1 VTSGPA
7 PLTAPVDAVVLD
19 YGGVLTG
26 PVRASIEAWVA
37 ADGIDPAGLTRTLR
51 AWLARHV
58 EHGSPIHLLE
68 TGELP
73 PEDFERR
80 LAAELDTLDGMPVRA
95 EGLLGRLFAALTT
108 DEAMFALAEVLR
120 ERGVPV
126 AILSNSWG
134 DIYPRERLDAL
145 VDHVVIS
152 SEVGLRKP
160 QAEIYRLTVERLGVE
175 PARAVLVDDA
185 EPNVLGARAAGLQAL
200 LHTDAATTR
209 TALAAVLPFLHDPST
224 PTPTTRST
232 R

>member
-1 VTSGPA
+1 MTSA
-7 PLTAPVDAVVLD
+7 PDRLTAPVDAVVLD

-26 PVRASIEAWVA
+26 PVRRSIDAWVA
-37 ADGIDPAGLTRTLR
+37 ADGIDPASLTRTLR
-51 AWLARHV
+51 AWLARDV
-58 EHGSPIHLLE
+58 EHGSPVHLLE
-68 TGELP
+68 TGELS

-80 LAAELDTLDGMPVRA
+80 LAAALDTLDGAPVRA
-95 EGLLGRLFAALTT
+95 EGLLGRLFAALST
-108 DEAMFALAEVLR
+108 DEEMFTLATTLR

-126 AILSNSWG
+126 AVLSNSWG
-134 DIYPRERLDAL
+134 DLYPRERLDAL

-160 QAEIYRLTVERLGVE
+160 QPEIYRLVLDRLGVE
-175 PARAVLVDDA
+175 AARAVLVDDA

-209 TALAAVLPFLHDPST
+209 SALAAALPALRDPST
-224 PTPTTRST
+224 PSPTTRST